1 MKQNFNKYFT
11 LILAI
16 CTFLSCSRDDDNSI
30 ANDSFLAIPDAS
42 FEAILIAQGIDSD
55 GIVNQQL
62 LKSDAETVTELNLN
76 KFDFGKIH
84 NVKGIHGFVSLTK
97 LIVNQHNIN
106 EINLSA
112 NTLLETVFLA
122 GNSLSTI
129 DISKNINIETLDLT
143 ANELT
148 EMVGL
153 PKLNKLKDLD
163 LSFNYLDEITVSNAS
178 LEVLHISN
186 NDLTS
191 LDLSSV
197 PNLKNLLLTSNKI
210 HHLELLSNKKL
221 ETLLVSDNQLENINL
236 SKNNNLTHLYITSN
250 QLNSLDISNNFN
262 IIDLKVDRN
271 PSLNCI
277 KIANGQDIQNKSLS
291 DYQELNVLCN

>member
-1 MKQNFNKYFT
+1 MNQKFIKYAT
-11 LILAI
+11 LILALF
-16 CTFLSCSRDDDNSI
+16 TLLSCSKDDDNFT
-30 ANDSFLAIPDAS
+30 NNVFLAIPDAS
-42 FEAILIAQGIDSD
+42 FEAILITQGIDSD
-55 GIVNQQL
+55 GVVNQQL
-62 LKSDAETVTELNLN
+62 LKSDAETVIELNLN
-76 KFDFGKIH
+76 TSGFGEIH
-84 NVKGIHGFVSLTK
+84 NLTGLQGFVSLKK

-106 EINLSA
+106 EINLSS
-112 NTLLETVFLA
+112 NTLLETLYLA
-122 GNSLSTI
+122 GNNLSNI
-129 DISKNINIETLDLT
+129 DVTENINLEVIDLS

-148 EMVGL
+148 EVIGL
-153 PKLNKLKDLD
+153 SKLIKLKELD

-178 LEVLHISN
+178 LEVLHLSN

-191 LDLSSV
+191 LDIGAV

-210 HHLELLSNKKL
+210 QHLELLSNKKL
-221 ETLLVSDNQLENINL
+221 ETLLASDNQLESINL

-250 QLNSLDISNNFN
+250 QLNSLDISNNVN
-262 IIDLKVDRN
+262 IVDLKVDRN

>member
-16 CTFLSCSRDDDNSI
+16 FTFLSCSRDDDNSI
-30 ANDSFLAIPDAS
+30 ANASFLAIPDAS

-76 KFDFGKIH
+76 TFDFGKIH
-84 NVKGIHGFVSLTK
+84 NVKGIQGFVSLKK
-97 LIVNQHNIN
+97 LIINQHNII
-106 EINLSA
+106 EIDLSA
-112 NTLLETVFLA
+112 NTFLETVFLA

-153 PKLNKLKDLD
+153 PKLNKLKDLN

-236 SKNNNLTHLYITSN
+236 SKNNNLSHLYITSN